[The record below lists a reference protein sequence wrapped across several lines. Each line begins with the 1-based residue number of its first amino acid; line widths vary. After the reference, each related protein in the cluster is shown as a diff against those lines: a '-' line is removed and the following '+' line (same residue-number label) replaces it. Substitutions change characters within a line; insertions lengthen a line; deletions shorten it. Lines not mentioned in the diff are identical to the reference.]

1 MCFVILE
8 DILAE
13 GKIAVRGIVDA
24 AVRCEGPAFTTAHGP
39 SRVFYY
45 VECRTTY
52 EGDFRRFVEDAT
64 DDVSLL

>member
-24 AVRCEGPAFTTAHGP
+24 AARCEGPAFTTAYGP
-39 SRVFYY
+39 SRVFHY
-45 VECRTTY
+45 VECRTTN
-52 EGDFRRFVEDAT
+52 EGDFRRFVEDAR
-64 DDVSLL
+64 